1 MSTSIPVSG
10 HRDAHAVATNA
21 VLLTFFEK
29 FGTLPRPDDRLWRID
44 PFERLELVGDIEL
57 KLGVAFDDAD
67 IEFLEHP
74 ADLIARGASVLMRD
88 RRSCVPT
95 HDQSRQSM
103 EAHDGA
109 QDHLR

>member
-1 MSTSIPVSG
+1 MTGPLLVSC
-10 HRDAHAVATNA
+10 HREAHAIATNA

-88 RRSCVPT
+88 RRSCVPA
-95 HDQSRQSM
+95 HNQSPQSM
-103 EAHDGA
+103 EAHNGA
-109 QDHLR
+109 QDYHR